1 MMQTTYYC
9 CEDSHIHHAE
19 QSLSEPES
27 ILSLVHSAN
36 AYWVSTRSPASLRG
50 TGVAKEQCSSSS
62 KELSVRV
69 GEMSKQISPVQN
81 LTVRMLPRTGHSN
94 QLAGQGETSP
104 EEVTQEL
111 SQGKSI

>member
-1 MMQTTYYC
+1 MLTTYYC
-9 CEDSHIHHAE
+9 CEDCNTHHAE
-19 QSLSEPES
+19 QSLGEPER

-36 AYWVSTRSPASLRG
+36 AYWVSTRSPANLQG
-50 TGVAKEQCSSSS
+50 TEVAKEQHSSSS

-81 LTVRMLPRTGHSN
+81 LTVRMLPRTAHSN

-111 SQGKSI
+111 SQGESE